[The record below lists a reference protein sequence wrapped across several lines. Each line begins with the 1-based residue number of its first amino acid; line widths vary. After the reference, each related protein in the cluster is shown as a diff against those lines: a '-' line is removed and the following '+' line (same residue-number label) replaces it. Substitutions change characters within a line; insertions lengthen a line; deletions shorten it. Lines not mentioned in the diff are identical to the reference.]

1 MAYIGKIPAAA
12 ALTAD
17 DISDGIISNA
27 KLAQDIISGDTA
39 LGATPADTDEFL
51 VSDAGTLKRV
61 DYSYIKGG
69 GKVNQ
74 VVQTVDTTIRSATT
88 TSMQTTNISVTIT
101 PSASTSKIM
110 LDFNGYV
117 GFSTG
122 LRAFFQVYK
131 DVGGAGASAI
141 SIPGSLDGMMV
152 VGENDTA
159 TSSCVAVQM
168 RYLDSPSTTS
178 QIVYTMYWNPN
189 GGGAHTM
196 YLGEMKGGA
205 NNTCPTFFTAT
216 EILA

>member
-1 MAYIGKIPAAA
+1 M
-12 ALTAD
+12 
-17 DISDGIISNA
+17 SGIISDNLS
-27 KLAQDIISGDTA
+27 KSSGLIKA
-39 LGATPADTDEFL
+39 
-51 VSDAGTLKRV
+51 AG
-61 DYSYIKGG
+61 GG

-74 VVQTVDTTIRSATT
+74 VVQTVDTTIRSATSSSFQS
-88 TSMQTTNISVTIT
+88 TSISVTIT

-110 LDFNGYV
+110 LDFNGYM

-131 DVGGAGASAI
+131 NVGGAGIGAI
-141 SIPGSLDGMMV
+141 AIPGSLDGMMV

-159 TSSCVAVQM
+159 TSSCVAVQLH
-168 RYLDSPSTTS
+168 YLDSPSTTS
-178 QIVYTMYWNPN
+178 EIVYTMYWNPN
-189 GGGAHTM
+189 GGGAHNV